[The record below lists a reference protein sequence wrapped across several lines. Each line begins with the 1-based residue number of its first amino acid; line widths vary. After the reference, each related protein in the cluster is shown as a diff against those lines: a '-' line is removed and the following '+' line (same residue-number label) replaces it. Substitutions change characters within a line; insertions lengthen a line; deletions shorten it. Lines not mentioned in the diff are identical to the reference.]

1 MDMVKTN
8 LVRQFIRPLATVFER
23 FGIYMQQDIYLLM
36 FFVFPAVIFLF
47 IIWLVYRIENR
58 AAKEAIYKNFPL
70 FKDAV
75 DSFQLKLDYLITR
88 VDALEEKIIRIEN
101 KIK

>member
-1 MDMVKTN
+1 MVDI
-8 LVRQFIRPLATVFER
+8 LIRR
-23 FGIYMQQDIYLLM
+23 FTRLLMITLQQWGAYMQSNMSHSIFLILPI
-36 FFVFPAVIFLF
+36 VTFLF

-58 AAKEAIYKNFPL
+58 AAKEVIYRNFPF

-75 DSFQLKLDYLITR
+75 NSFQLKLEYLITR
-88 VDALEEKIIRIEN
+88 IDAVEDKIDRIEN

>member
-1 MDMVKTN
+1 MRND
-8 LVRQFIRPLATVFER
+8 LIRSFIRTITVALEKW
-23 FGIYMQQDIYLLM
+23 GIYMQQDISHLIFLIL
-36 FFVFPAVIFLF
+36 PIITFLF
-47 IIWLVYRIENR
+47 IIWLVYRIENH
-58 AAKEAIYKNFPL
+58 AAKDAIYRNFPL

-75 DSFQLKLDYLITR
+75 DSFQLKIDYLITR

>member
-1 MDMVKTN
+1 MINILIRRFTRAIIIT
-8 LVRQFIRPLATVFER
+8 LEQFGNYIQENMSHLIFLIIP
-23 FGIYMQQDIYLLM
+23 I
-36 FFVFPAVIFLF
+36 VIFLF

-58 AAKEAIYKNFPL
+58 AAKEVIYRNFPF

-75 DSFQLKLDYLITR
+75 DSVHLKLEYLITR
-88 VDALEEKIIRIEN
+88 VDVLEEKINRIES